1 MPAPPLGSEPA
12 MLSATGGVGLT
23 FSECH
28 STHVHNSELRT
39 PKQIHFTMQSSFRY
53 TSIMASVQPI
63 DSAPH
68 EPIEMHARAMDHLR
82 YIRETMAK
90 ASQFTA
96 VPGWGGVAMG
106 VTALIAGF
114 FAGRQPT
121 IDGWLAGWLAEGMLA
136 RGIGARAMKH
146 KADAARETLLTDQE
160 PKCALRLIHSLL
172 DCAVLPVVLY

>member
-39 PKQIHFTMQSSFRY
+39 PKRIHFTSQSSFRY

-63 DSAPH
+63 DSARQ
-68 EPIEMHARAMDHLR
+68 EPIEMHARAMDHLQ

-96 VPGWGGVAMG
+96 VPGGGGVAMG
-106 VTALIAGF
+106 GTALIAALF
-114 FAGRQPT
+114 PPPQATLHRWPALPFP
-121 IDGWLAGWLAEGMLA
+121 A
-136 RGIGARAMKH
+136 R
-146 KADAARETLLTDQE
+146 LLTVG
-160 PKCALRLIHSLL
+160 PAPL
-172 DCAVLPVVLY
+172 A